1 MDMNIEEKLT
11 KLEREFDN
19 MVIGKNITVFDCFTS
34 LRNNDYFNGKIK
46 IIDRKKN
53 LYVEQCS
60 HYKNIVKKVKFYK
73 GYGYSQIDAI
83 IYI

>member
-1 MDMNIEEKLT
+1 MNIEEKLT

-34 LRNNDYFNGKIK
+34 LRNNDYFNGEIKIK
-46 IIDRKKN
+46 DRKKN

-73 GYGYSQIDAI
+73 GYGYAQIDAI
-83 IYI
+83 ICI